1 MGRNAKMA
9 LAVGIGYLLG
19 RRRKLRTAVT
29 LGAAAAV
36 GRLSTDPQVLLRQG
50 SKLLGASP
58 QLGQV
63 AGLGKPL
70 ATAGKTAAAAAVSH
84 GIDSVG
90 DRMRRKADALRASQ
104 EGGAAEEGREA
115 PDRAWAQDGRAAQDR
130 GPEPETERRRGR
142 EPAGEYTERE
152 EAEPEQVE
160 PEEAAAEPEPRHPA
174 RPRAARPSTGTRA
187 RRRPAEDETG
197 EAQPSAER
205 RTPSERPAT
214 GGAPVRRRGR

>member
-1 MGRNAKMA
+1 VGRNAKMA

-19 RRRKLRTAVT
+19 RRRKLRTALT

-36 GRLSTDPQVLLRQG
+36 GRLSTDPQAMLRQG

-58 QLGQV
+58 QLGQA

-70 ATAGKTAAAAAVSH
+70 ATAGKAAAAAAVSH

-90 DRMRRKADALRASQ
+90 DRMRRKADALRGFQ
-104 EGGAAEEGREA
+104 EGGAAEEGR
-115 PDRAWAQDGRAAQDR
+115 AAQER

-142 EPAGEYTERE
+142 ETEDEYIERE

-160 PEEAAAEPEPRHPA
+160 PEEAAAEPEPRRPA
-174 RPRAARPSTGTRA
+174 RPRAARPSTGARA